1 MKEILYMA
9 LPKFSLIALIMK
21 KPTVL
26 VAIVPVIGV
35 ANIVVDFQSMWII
48 LFWFFVFDLITGLSA
63 SYFEWRKSERKEKW
77 FFGIGEGFSSDKAKQ
92 MGVKASVYLIVPLG
106 LVKLQQI
113 LYLKSFRYDSISNAD
128 FELATI
134 SVIVFCFI
142 EGFSIFHENLPKCGF
157 NIWKIVKKVIGAYK
171 EIKS

>member
-1 MKEILYMA
+1 MIS
-9 LPKFSLIALIMK
+9 LPNFSLITLLEEN
-21 KPTVL
+21 P
-26 VAIVPVIGV
+26 VAIIAVTPIITAVSV
-35 ANIVVDFQSMWII
+35 VVDFESMLIV

-77 FFGIGEGFSSDKAKQ
+77 FFGKGEGFSSDKAKQ
-92 MGVKASVYLIVPLG
+92 MGVKASVYLIVPFG